1 MWLIIEE
8 VWIIFLSNN
17 QLGNIKYI
25 LSHLFK
31 WRGKV
36 HQVNSHLP
44 ARASDSL
51 GKRNVALFLFTL
63 WCRSPEGEAGFTSAY
78 AALICCYCSLPSAWT
93 TIKLYPI
100 AAAWGRTKCQWDVL
114 NASGMSPH
122 IIRLDDLLGYTG
134 APSLISVLQLQGSCK
149 HACFN
154 IILPSCD
161 PEPVLINMIVRKAV
175 GLLSVHSLIPAE
187 SQRAAIKSISVC
199 HRWEGEQ

>member
-44 ARASDSL
+44 AQASDSL

-63 WCRSPEGEAGFTSAY
+63 WCRSLEGEAGFTSAY
-78 AALICCYCSLPSAWT
+78 AALICHYWSLLSAWI
-93 TIKLYPI
+93 TIKVYST
-100 AAAWGRTKCQWDVL
+100 AAAWGHTKYQWD
-114 NASGMSPH
+114 GPH
-122 IIRLDDLLGYTG
+122 IICLDDLLGYTG
-134 APSLISVLQLQGSCK
+134 LLPSSVSSSYRVPCK

-154 IILPSCD
+154 ITLPSCD
-161 PEPVLINMIVRKAV
+161 PEPVLINMMVRKAV
-175 GLLSVHSLIPAE
+175 GLLAVHSLIPAE
-187 SQRAAIKSISVC
+187 SQRAAIKTVSVC
-199 HRWEGEQ
+199 HRWEGGQ